1 MLFEGAVDSQKI
13 PNRIGGYVVYI
24 LSLFKRLFRVSNIG
38 TIIFFILNA
47 YIVIGI
53 FAAGS
58 TESLHTIIVFY
69 LISVCFALSPV
80 GEWILGIMSGARK
93 MKRVDMRNRMLPI
106 ITRVHKKA
114 LEKTPDMTR
123 IINLKVMYT
132 PNPNAFALGRHT
144 ICVTEGLFDLP
155 DEMIEG
161 ILAHEMGHLACHH
174 TDIQLLI
181 GGGNFIITFFLMFM
195 KIISGIMTFLGT
207 LFSVSRD
214 DSTRGCGCAFS
225 IVGMICSALVW
236 LWTKFCML
244 FLMWSSRA
252 NEYVA
257 DKYAMEIGYGYELAS
272 ALDSIATGVPQNSF
286 MKALYASHPETHDRI
301 GRLQEMGVPYSRY

>member
-1 MLFEGAVDSQKI
+1 M
-13 PNRIGGYVVYI
+13 
-24 LSLFKRLFRVSNIG
+24 
-38 TIIFFILNA
+38 
-47 YIVIGI
+47 VIGM
-53 FAAGS
+53 FAFAGP
-58 TESLHTIIVFY
+58 ESLSVIITIY
-69 LISVCFALSPV
+69 LISVFFALSPI
-80 GEWILGIMSGARK
+80 GEWILGLMSGARR
-93 MKRVDMRNRMLPI
+93 MTRVDMRNRMIPI
-106 ITRVHKKA
+106 ITRVHNKA
-114 LEKTPDMTR
+114 LAKTPDMTR
-123 IINLKVMYT
+123 IINLKVMYD

-181 GGGNFIITFFLMFM
+181 GGGNFIITFALLFI
-195 KIISGIMTFLGT
+195 KAISAIITFIGS
-207 LFSVSRD
+207 LFAFSRD
-214 DSTRGCGCAFS
+214 DSAQGFGCTFS
-225 IVGMICSALVW
+225 IVGIICSALIW

-257 DKYAMEIGYGYELAS
+257 DKYAMEIGYGYELAA
-272 ALDSIATGVPQNSF
+272 ALDSIGTGTTQNSF

-301 GRLQEMGVPYSRY
+301 GRLQELGVPYSRY

>member
-1 MLFEGAVDSQKI
+1 M
-13 PNRIGGYVVYI
+13 YI
-24 LSLFKRLFRVSNIG
+24 VSLFKRIFRVSNIG
-38 TIIFFILNA
+38 TIIFFLLNA
-47 YIVIGI
+47 FMVIGM
-53 FAAGS
+53 FASAGP
-58 TESLHTIIVFY
+58 ESLRTIIVIY
-69 LISVCFALSPV
+69 LISVVFALSPI
-80 GEWILGIMSGARK
+80 GEWVLGLMSGARR
-93 MKRVDMRNRMLPI
+93 MTRVDMRNRMIPI
-106 ITRVHKKA
+106 ITRVHNKS
-114 LEKTPDMTR
+114 LTKTPDMTR
-123 IINLKVMYT
+123 IINLKVMYD

-181 GGGNFIITFFLMFM
+181 GGGNFIVTFALLFVKL
-195 KIISGIMTFLGT
+195 IASIMTFIGS
-207 LFSVSRD
+207 LFSFSRD
-214 DSTRGCGCAFS
+214 ESARGCGCTFS
-225 IVGMICSALVW
+225 IVGVICSVMIW

-257 DKYAMEIGYGYELAS
+257 DKYAMEIGYGYELAA
-272 ALDSIATGVPQNSF
+272 ALDSIGTGMPQNSF

-301 GRLQEMGVPYSRY
+301 GKLQELGVPYSRY